1 MASVLDNWL
10 VRRRFGR
17 VQSMVD
23 LVAPHR
29 MDSGRGALPSGSGGK
44 QTRGP
49 WRPWGSLLKPVVASV
64 GRRPATRSG
73 GDARPGVNPGS
84 PTIPPHLEV
93 GAASVRYCRH
103 RLGLKYGWA
112 SVVVLGLLA

>member
-1 MASVLDNWL
+1 MASVLDNWS

-29 MDSGRGALPSGSGGK
+29 MDSGRGALPS
-44 QTRGP
+44 
-49 WRPWGSLLKPVVASV
+49 
-64 GRRPATRSG
+64 
-73 GDARPGVNPGS
+73 
-84 PTIPPHLEV
+84 LEI

-103 RLGLKYGWA
+103 RLGLRYGWS